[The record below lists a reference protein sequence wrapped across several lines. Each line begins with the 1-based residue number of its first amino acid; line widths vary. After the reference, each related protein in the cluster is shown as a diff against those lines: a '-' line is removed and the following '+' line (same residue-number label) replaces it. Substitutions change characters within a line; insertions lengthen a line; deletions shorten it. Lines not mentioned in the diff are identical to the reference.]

1 MKRRTILITVCVAA
15 VLAVAAGAG
24 VYYFVQNQ
32 NTTEVEAGQ
41 NEMATTDAGGFA
53 VLEIPTADSLMVG
66 KWQNAENPQW
76 YKVYYDDYD
85 DDYGYFWGKEW
96 DEAEDVQEED
106 LNYHGN
112 GWFRWRKE
120 NNRLTELHTMDAQDL
135 PIEKNWF
142 VKHLS
147 ARTPND
153 SMIVINE
160 KRKAQCFH
168 FTRVQP

>member
-15 VLAVAAGAG
+15 VLAAAAGAG
-24 VYYFVQNQ
+24 VYLLVHDRSEA
-32 NTTEVEAGQ
+32 EVEAGQ

-53 VLEIPTADSLMVG
+53 VLEVPTADPLMVG

-96 DEAEDVQEED
+96 DEAEDVREED

-135 PIEKNWF
+135 PIEKNWLI
-142 VKHLS
+142 KHLS

-153 SMIVINE
+153 SMIITNE
-160 KRKAQCFH
+160 KRRAQCFH
-168 FTRVQP
+168 FTRVL